1 MPRRLSG
8 SSVLLLLGLLLSAP
22 ASAEDGLFIQH
33 LQIRGSARPVELETH
48 AGQRLERAR
57 IARDIRRLWA
67 TGWFE
72 DVRVETAPAPEGL
85 HVVFTLAEKP
95 RLYLRR
101 VEFEPAGERRPLG
114 IKSGRAVDNMF
125 AHQVA
130 AALRRQLLEEGYAE
144 AEVAAELIPAGFQEA
159 DLLLRVEPGRRY
171 HVEQV
176 LFSGNPGLKSEELK
190 QALRLTRGRRL
201 LPGLPGLWKGWVL
214 RPPFS
219 ERRVEADV
227 AQLHSL
233 YLSRGYFEAQIGLAE
248 VEITGNKAT
257 LTIGVES
264 GPGYHVRE
272 TRVRGAEPGDELE
285 PRLGGEFPAGDLCH
299 CLREARRRAES
310 TGQLDFAVQL
320 RIEAAQAPPWAFL
333 ANRAPQTPPE
343 RQEEAAAANTPRG
356 EKWVALTASIA
367 SGPGYT
373 VGRIEFRGHHSF
385 GDPTLRRALQLRE
398 GDLFDRSW
406 LRRSL
411 ARLNRLGFLEPVRE
425 DDVRLFRDPEGRRVH
440 VIITVREKKRGRWSL
455 SGPLGP
461 LSLTG
466 PLQFALSSRLPA
478 WGRGPLE
485 LSTYNATFG
494 LLAFSQ
500 PALFGLGLLPKTH
513 LLPLVALER
522 PFLPGQG
529 WQSGFLL
536 SPQLGWRGTLAHY
549 GFTQARQGARA
560 ALRSHPA
567 DPLGLTVPVWWGPDE
582 DDGTAAARFA
592 GVLRCDASRPRWAW
606 LRKASTA
613 ALDFLLAPKP
623 F

>member
-1 MPRRLSG
+1 MRGQLTC
-8 SSVLLLLGLLLSAP
+8 SSVFFLTLLLCPP
-22 ASAEDGLFIQH
+22 ASAEDGFSIQL
-33 LQIRGSARPVELETH
+33 LQVRGSARPVELETH
-48 AGQRLERAR
+48 AGQTLDRAR

-72 DVRVETAPAPEGL
+72 DVRVEAALAAEGL
-85 HVVFTLAEKP
+85 HVVFTVAEKP

-101 VEFEPAGERRPLG
+101 VEFEPADEQRPLG
-114 IKSGRAVDNMF
+114 VKSGRPVDALF
-125 AHQVA
+125 SHQVA

-144 AEVAAELIPAGFQEA
+144 ADVAAELIPVGFQEA

-171 HVEQV
+171 RVEQV
-176 LFSGNPGLKSEELK
+176 RFSGNPGMEPKELK
-190 QALRLTRGRRL
+190 RALRATRGRRL
-201 LPGLPGLWKGWVL
+201 LPGFPGLWKGWVL

-219 ERRVEADV
+219 ELRVEADLGR
-227 AQLHSL
+227 LHSL
-233 YLSRGYFEAQIGLAE
+233 YLSRGYFQAQVGLSE
-248 VEITGNKAT
+248 VEIAGDKAT

-264 GPGYHVRE
+264 GRGYHVRE
-272 TRVRGAEPGDELE
+272 TWVRGAEPAEELE
-285 PRLGGEFPAGDLCH
+285 PRVGGEVPAGELCH
-299 CLREARRRAES
+299 CLREARRRS
-310 TGQLDFAVQL
+310 DGDGRLDFAVQL
-320 RIEAAQAPPWAFL
+320 EIEAADEPPWAFL
-333 ANRAPQTPPE
+333 ANWARQAPSE
-343 RQEEAAAANTPRG
+343 RREEAAAGNTPSH
-356 EKWVALTASIA
+356 EKWVALTARIA
-367 SGPGYT
+367 SGPAYT

-385 GDPTLRRALQLRE
+385 SDLTLRRALRLQE
-398 GDLFDRSW
+398 GELFDRAQ
-406 LRRSL
+406 LRLSL
-411 ARLNRLGFLEPVRE
+411 ARLNRLGFLESVRE

-440 VIITVREKKRGRWSL
+440 VVLTVREKKRGRWSL

-500 PALFGLGLLPKTH
+500 PALFGLGLLPKTL
-513 LLPLVALER
+513 LLPVFALER

-560 ALRSHPA
+560 ALRSHLA
-567 DPLGLTVPVWWGPDE
+567 DPVGLTIPVWWGPDE
-582 DDGTAAARFA
+582 EDGATARRFA

-606 LRKASTA
+606 LRKAGTA
-613 ALDFLLAPKP
+613 ALDFVLAPKP